1 MAKVKK
7 KVRSEGQEAEPKK
20 DKSKDKKTTVGSS
33 EEKKTA
39 TGVDAEKSR
48 FSSVEVFT
56 KPGLMQPLFSG
67 FREGEVACD
76 LVRPRMLTESV
87 EHGRGRG
94 IIRHFSFRKFKDQPR
109 AVFFIT
115 WSKGVAGGSFEPA
128 ERLLNAGEQ
137 LQLTYTVDIE
147 GASKPVYFV
156 GKAYF
161 LRKSYYVAENPANP
175 GKPWTGARE
184 EAQEKLPK
192 DAFVTGEDIIE
203 VRVDSVTSMPNGPG
217 VIRRDILERYLSNAQ
232 LYCIPAG
239 GAWAQRSTQ
248 GNFFKNIR
256 DPLDKYLVKEGV
268 KHIERVTLDEFG
280 NLGDVTVLI
289 KEQLLAGIEHDALR
303 TMMIKK
309 PNDHLRE
316 INTVVGFLLYFKM
329 TEDVKE
335 AIMRTFN
342 KKVGKEE
349 EIYLPLMLERVA
361 DSKEQYRITFRV
373 FPRDL
378 VEERSRNSME
388 RGLQFMPPYTLH
400 PGSENQNTYSKL
412 LIALSQHFREDEKP
426 EEDKLKSEKLV
437 ASVQNRIAEQS
448 HKFTDDKMKSAF
460 KGRVEAKKRKDEG
473 G

>member
-7 KVRSEGQEAEPKK
+7 KVRPEGQDAKLKKAKPKTKKAAANGSESNTVTSGAK
-20 DKSKDKKTTVGSS
+20 D
-33 EEKKTA
+33 EKPP
-39 TGVDAEKSR
+39 

-56 KPGLMQPLFSG
+56 KPGQMQPLFSS
-67 FREGEVACD
+67 FRDGEVACD

-94 IIRHFSFRKFKDQPR
+94 IIRDFSFRKFKDQPR

-115 WSKGVAGGSFEPA
+115 WPKGVAGGSFEPA
-128 ERLLNAGEQ
+128 DRLLNPGEQ
-137 LQLTYTVDIE
+137 LQLTYTVDLE

-156 GKAYF
+156 GKSYF
-161 LRKSYYVAENPANP
+161 LRKSYYIAENPANP

-192 DAFVTGEDIIE
+192 DVFVTGEDIIE

-217 VIRRDILERYLSNAQ
+217 SIRRDVLDRYLSNAQ
-232 LYCIPAG
+232 LYCIPG
-239 GAWAQRSTQ
+239 GGGWAQRSTQ

-256 DPLDKYLVKEGV
+256 DPLDKYIVKEGV

-289 KEQLLAGIEHDALR
+289 KDRLLADIEHDALR

-329 TEDVKE
+329 TEEVKE
-335 AIMRTFN
+335 SVMRTFN

-349 EIYLPLMLERVA
+349 EVYLPLMLERVA
-361 DSKEQYRITFRV
+361 DSKEQYRVTFRV

-400 PGSENQNTYSKL
+400 PGSENQNTFSKL
-412 LIALSQHFREDEKP
+412 LIALSQRFREDEKP
-426 EEDKLKSEKLV
+426 EEEKLKSEKLV
-437 ASVQNRIAEQS
+437 ASVQNRIAEQQ
-448 HKFTDDKMKSAF
+448 HKFTDDKIKSAF
-460 KGRVEAKKRKDEG
+460 QDRVAAKKRKEDG